1 MTSKPCGEACKALLV
16 PGLLALAFGGIA
28 FALDRFDRGYGD
40 IRALCLLTLGIV
52 ASVLQYSPIPAT
64 RTAGSDRHVL
74 WLSLVVLLVLGT
86 STIPESLTDLLHRPR
101 CDIGWTTTD
110 AVHVFTS
117 GLENPYQS
125 KWIGKLGPE
134 ESTWGYHYGPG
145 TILSYLPAEAFGPAG
160 VKLLNLVYLTLTFC
174 LIAVLLRRT
183 EPPRTGAAAAV
194 FAIMLTCLPSRV
206 WSETFRQGATDILPA
221 MLMLAGL
228 LAIHDRKF
236 FLAGALAG
244 FSVSCK
250 LLPGFLLVVLLV
262 RWPLNLRV
270 LSGILTGLTP
280 IALAALWDAGALANN
295 MVLFHGTK
303 PPDDT
308 SLYDVLPA
316 YITRFFPLLQVI
328 VLALFWFRNRRREFD
343 VRDLATQLFL
353 LMVLVEVFY
362 KEIHGNHLLWFFPLG
377 ALLFCWGWR
386 RAIPAMAVPSLDS
399 AMQKRRPTDYERVS

>member
-1 MTSKPCGEACKALLV
+1 
-16 PGLLALAFGGIA
+16 
-28 FALDRFDRGYGD
+28 
-40 IRALCLLTLGIV
+40 
-52 ASVLQYSPIPAT
+52 VLQYSPTPAT

-134 ESTWGYHYGPG
+134 EKYWGYHYGPG

-174 LIAVLLRRT
+174 VIAVLLRRT

-221 MLMLAGL
+221 LLMLAGL
-228 LAIHDRKF
+228 LAIHDCKF
-236 FLAGALAG
+236 FLAGA
-244 FSVSCK
+244 
-250 LLPGFLLVVLLV
+250 
-262 RWPLNLRV
+262 
-270 LSGILTGLTP
+270 
-280 IALAALWDAGALANN
+280 
-295 MVLFHGTK
+295 
-303 PPDDT
+303 
-308 SLYDVLPA
+308 
-316 YITRFFPLLQVI
+316 
-328 VLALFWFRNRRREFD
+328 
-343 VRDLATQLFL
+343 
-353 LMVLVEVFY
+353 
-362 KEIHGNHLLWFFPLG
+362 
-377 ALLFCWGWR
+377 
-386 RAIPAMAVPSLDS
+386 
-399 AMQKRRPTDYERVS
+399 